1 MAEIQP
7 PIGKGCFFME
17 KRFLLSTAFLS
28 IMAVSLTFIHSFV
41 YNSNKNV
48 FLVKNLMLSWI
59 PFIFTII
66 ISREWFRNYS
76 KILLAILII
85 SWIIFL
91 PNTFYMLTDW
101 INLDRDVFVY
111 NRIYSLEPWLILSS
125 YIISIWTSIL
135 LGIFSLGIAQK
146 LLTNFKGVLVG
157 RIIITFIIILCS
169 YAIYLGRF
177 LRLNSWEVVTNPVYL
192 FDKLINSLNLNTA
205 LFTLIYS
212 IIIISLYISFSPF
225 LIQQFDLTEEK
236 NY

>member
-1 MAEIQP
+1 
-7 PIGKGCFFME
+7 
-17 KRFLLSTAFLS
+17 
-28 IMAVSLTFIHSFV
+28 
-41 YNSNKNV
+41 
-48 FLVKNLMLSWI
+48 MLSWI